1 MWKWASK
8 QPSVPKAETWTTT
21 NDEIYSWNFVG
32 LDELN
37 GTLYLLFMPKNGITT
52 QRISIPATA
61 LITTEKGMNWL
72 RTIEKLMEGKNNA

>member
-1 MWKWASK
+1 
-8 QPSVPKAETWTTT
+8 
-21 NDEIYSWNFVG
+21 
-32 LDELN
+32 
-37 GTLYLLFMPKNGITT
+37 MPKNGITT